1 MKEQIRIVLVG
12 LLMGA
17 AEVVPGVS
25 GGTIAFVSGL
35 YERLINSIQRL
46 TPMRL
51 LDLPRLGA
59 VQWWHSL
66 DLNFLALLFGS
77 MFVSILVLA
86 RGVSFLLEFYPVMI
100 WSFFFGLIIASVFVV
115 GRKLLPFT
123 SSTFLSLLLG
133 LVLGVVITRIV
144 PLESEATPLM
154 LFFGGCIAVCAW
166 ILPGLSGSFILLILG
181 LYHVVI
187 NAVKDFDLLTLG
199 YVAAGCV
206 VGLLSFSRVLSLLLS
221 RYHDLTVSLLVGFM
235 LGSLTKIWPWR
246 HTTSYQIKPDGGQ
259 IPVVQEPVLPFQYEA
274 ITGQDPQIV
283 FACLAFT
290 LGFLLILGMDRF
302 ALLNDTNADKA
313 RS

>member
-1 MKEQIRIVLVG
+1 MMKEQIRIVLVG

-51 LDLPRLGA
+51 LDLPRLGL
-59 VQWWHSL
+59 VQWWLSL

-86 RGVSFLLEFYPVMI
+86 RGVIFLLEFYPVMI
-100 WSFFFGLIIASVFVV
+100 WSFFFGLIIASVFVM

-123 SSTFLSLLLG
+123 SSTFWSLLLG
-133 LVLGVVITRIV
+133 LVLGVVITRIA
-144 PLESEATPLM
+144 PLESEVTPLI

-181 LYHVVI
+181 LYQVVM
-187 NAVKDFDLLTLG
+187 NAVKDFDLLTMG

-206 VGLLSFSRVLSLLLS
+206 VGLLSFSRLLS
-221 RYHDLTVSLLVGFM
+221 VLLYRYHDLTVSLLVGFM

-246 HTTSYQIKPDGGQ
+246 HTTSYQMKPEGGQ
-259 IPVVQEPVLPFQYEA
+259 IPLVEEAVLPTQYEA
-274 ITGQDPQIV
+274 
-283 FACLAFT
+283 
-290 LGFLLILGMDRF
+290 
-302 ALLNDTNADKA
+302 
-313 RS
+313 